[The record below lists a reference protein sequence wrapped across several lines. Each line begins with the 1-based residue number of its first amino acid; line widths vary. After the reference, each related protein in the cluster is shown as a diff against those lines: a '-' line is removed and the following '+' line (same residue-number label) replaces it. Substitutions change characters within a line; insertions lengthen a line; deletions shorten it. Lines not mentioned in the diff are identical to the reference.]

1 MSNYITN
8 SIGAN
13 IKMFREERN
22 MSQLQL
28 AEAVNVQRPSLSNW
42 ENGKSDPSAQQLLGL
57 SKALDV
63 SVDSLLG
70 NTRSPKQAVI
80 VDTSILMKRPMIID
94 ELVTIF
100 DEVIVP
106 YIVTSELNNIKDNKY
121 NASIS
126 KKAAFVL
133 NQIESLK
140 KAEKIIYKTES
151 KKEGIPDE
159 KIFSVA
165 IERARGVLGDKVYM
179 FSNDIYFS
187 FLVSGANLPNL
198 ENLTFKTYAD
208 KFSKESECDLLRSQK
223 FYSLVNNK
231 NLTDVKNFD
240 MTDVNV
246 NLIDAATGLTPLI
259 QAIRNRD
266 IKMVEYI
273 CNLPNI
279 NLDKPDKQRYYFTPL
294 LHSVQMHRLDILKI
308 LVEKGADPEVGGS
321 GKNIGNMPLMVS
333 AWHGWKQ
340 GVEYLLE
347 QDVCVNQQDTNG
359 YTALIKACIN
369 KYYEIALLLV
379 RDTDVNIR
387 SRENKRAE
395 DYITQ
400 MNLPY
405 AEELV
410 KAINKKKET

>member
-1 MSNYITN
+1 
-8 SIGAN
+8 
-13 IKMFREERN
+13 MFREERN

-70 NTRSPKQAVI
+70 NTRNPKQAVI

-94 ELVTIF
+94 ELVATF

-106 YIVTSELNNIKDNKY
+106 YIAVSELNNIKDNKR
-121 NASIS
+121 NGS
-126 KKAAFVL
+126 KSQKAWLAL
-133 NQIESLK
+133 CQIDRLK
-140 KAEKIIYKTES
+140 NAEKIIFKGEF
-151 KKEGIPDE
+151 KKEGIADE
-159 KIFSVA
+159 RIFSVA

-179 FSNDIYFS
+179 FSDDIVFS
-187 FLVSGANLPNL
+187 FLVTAAKLPNL

-208 KFSKESECDLLRSQK
+208 KFPKETERDQLRSQK
-223 FYSLVNNK
+223 FYSLVKCRKYNAVENFDMTGVDI
-231 NLTDVKNFD
+231 NLTDVE
-240 MTDVNV
+240 
-246 NLIDAATGLTPLI
+246 TGWTPLI
-259 QAIRNRD
+259 QAVRNRD

-273 CNLPNI
+273 CNLPNV
-279 NLDKPDKQRYYFTPL
+279 NLDKLDNQKYCFTPL
-294 LHSVQMHRLDILKI
+294 LHSAQIHRLDILKL
-308 LVEKGADPEVGGS
+308 LVEKGADPEVGS
-321 GKNIGNMPLMVS
+321 AGKNAWNTPLMVS
-333 AWHGWKQ
+333 AWGGWKQ

-359 YTALIKACIN
+359 YTALIKACIRGN
-369 KYYEIALLLV
+369 YEIALLLV
-379 RDTDVNIR
+379 PDTDVNIR

-410 KAINKKKET
+410 KAINNTVPR